1 MKIEQFK
8 EIFATSFSDPAPWR
22 QWFFG
27 NVAVNDDEIYIV
39 ENAKGRAAAAL
50 MMQRYAFLYHGA
62 ETSVGYISCVAT
74 RPEDRS
80 KGLASMVLTDALA
93 DAQAKGFA
101 MCVLIP
107 AAQHLQYFYRRMGF
121 ATVFYD
127 SIERYTSLHTFGRPE
142 CRTTEPSFEMMHS
155 LEKRNGCSVMHSPAD
170 YTNILADMALDG
182 DAHTVAVSDG
192 ERSAMLFAIDN
203 GDKVKVKCLMAD
215 NEALADAALA
225 ELRLKT
231 GKKSITVL
239 RPPGNGKPPVMRPF
253 GMARITDASA
263 LLGALAAAHPEIEM
277 TIRLTDRLLPET
289 NGIYAISQGICSL
302 CQAKPEK
309 IDLDI
314 TPEVLAAILFGN
326 KETGRIFGLPT
337 QRPYMALM
345 LD

>member
-1 MKIEQFK
+1 
-8 EIFATSFSDPAPWR
+8 
-22 QWFFG
+22 
-27 NVAVNDDEIYIV
+27 
-39 ENAKGRAAAAL
+39 
-50 MMQRYAFLYHGA
+50 
-62 ETSVGYISCVAT
+62 
-74 RPEDRS
+74 
-80 KGLASMVLTDALA
+80 
-93 DAQAKGFA
+93 
-101 MCVLIP
+101 
-107 AAQHLQYFYRRMGF
+107 
-121 ATVFYD
+121 
-127 SIERYTSLHTFGRPE
+127 
-142 CRTTEPSFEMMHS
+142 
-155 LEKRNGCSVMHSPAD
+155 MHSPAD